1 MCLKSKSSN
10 KFHGDFFGLKIKGQ
24 NLVGETHFKAF
35 QRFEKFEIV
44 KFYVLFDDFIFF
56 FLKKKLGLNFSKS
69 CLIKII

>member
-44 KFYVLFDDFIFF
+44 KFYVLFDDFIFS
-56 FLKKKLGLNFSKS
+56 FLKKIRTKFF
-69 CLIKII
+69 